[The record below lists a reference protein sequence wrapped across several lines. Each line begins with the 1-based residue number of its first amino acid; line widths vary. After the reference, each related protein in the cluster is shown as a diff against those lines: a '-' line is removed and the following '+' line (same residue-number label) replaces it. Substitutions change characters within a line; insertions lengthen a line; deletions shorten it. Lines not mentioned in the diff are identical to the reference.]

1 MKMDIEKAERYLN
14 ETSIFTR
21 RFLHSSALKY
31 LSETDEPEAM
41 DILTKAIETHRRA
54 PEIKEIVLRVE
65 DAEKIDRLWQIWSE
79 TRGKALGQA
88 LREKRTPAS
97 EGKSMLLS
105 LLKIG
110 ASEKILSRLEKQTA
124 EKRNRIASRIVG
136 FFRDTDEDIRKEVL
150 RFISIMPDEAAFNE
164 HVSILWA
171 ESGDDALLDV
181 VREQNRLP
189 ESADLEGLCYLAS
202 GDFEAY
208 ARLHEKEDGL
218 FERIWKRACQKLKST
233 LNERIARSGSADLLT
248 AYSRALAAK
257 DDFDLEKYAKELA
270 AAGNEKGLFDASRHM
285 VLPGLLELCERWAKN
300 GWLPDD
306 DDRRRKAVSKAVGA
320 FGKIGKVSFE
330 QGEKLPAGVSD
341 LFEYWERRNPTDD
354 ELRSGLTS
362 DDPFERLKSIYLG
375 FPRGLTDR
383 EAVKR
388 ASESKHWPDRLAA
401 RLTAPELAEVSRK
414 DHVQWLN
421 MLLDLDTGM
430 LNSKPD
436 CTPDELNRFRAAL
449 EREERNGSDGL
460 KRGLLQILVSFQEY
474 FSGTMFTATK
484 EDTAP
489 YSTAIGA
496 TKDAPAKD
504 ELTF

>member
-1 MKMDIEKAERYLN
+1 MDIEKAERYLN

-88 LREKRTPAS
+88 LREKKTPAS
-97 EGKSMLLS
+97 HGKSMVLS
-105 LLKIG
+105 LLKTG
-110 ASEKILSRLEKQTA
+110 ASKKILGILEKQTA
-124 EKRNRIASRIVG
+124 EKRSRIASRIVG

-150 RFISIMPDEAAFNE
+150 RFISIMPNEAAFNE

-171 ESGDDALLDV
+171 ESGDDALLRV
-181 VREQNRLP
+181 IRKQNRLP
-189 ESADLEGLCYLAS
+189 ESADLEGLYYLAS
-202 GDFEAY
+202 GDFDAY
-208 ARLHEKEDGL
+208 ARLHEKEEGL
-218 FERIWKRACQKLKST
+218 LERIWKRACQKLKST
-233 LNERIARSGSADLLT
+233 LNERIARSGNVDLLT
-248 AYSRALAAK
+248 AYNRALAAK
-257 DDFDLEKYAKELA
+257 EDFDFERYAKELA
-270 AAGNEKGLFDASRHM
+270 AAGNEEGLFDASRHM

-306 DDRRRKAVSKAVGA
+306 DRRRKAVSKAVGA
-320 FGKIGKVSFE
+320 FVKVGKVSFE

-341 LFEYWERRNPTDD
+341 LFEYWERRNPTDA

-383 EAVKR
+383 EASKR

-401 RLTAPELAEVSRK
+401 RLSAPELAEVSRT

-421 MLLDLDTGM
+421 MLFDTDTAI
-430 LNSKPD
+430 LNSKPG

-449 EREERNGSDGL
+449 EREEKNGSDGL
-460 KRGLLQILVSFQEY
+460 KRGLLQVLVSFQEY
-474 FSGTMFTATK
+474 FSGTAVTATK

-496 TKDAPAKD
+496 TKDAPAED